1 MFIIPHDKK
10 LCYNQSMK
18 KFVLKS
24 LFTIFF
30 IFAAVGKTFAV
41 DFNVLVLP
49 TNIYSVCDNYFCF
62 PETSEI
68 IAEDVIVN
76 LNSYKSIHAAEL
88 AEVRMRLLQL
98 PQLKTATE
106 QMLKQYEQNEK
117 IDFQTLQQLSKEFN
131 VKSIIL
137 IANYAI
143 NDKSSLKRNVWEALE
158 ISTAFKITYPFT
170 MRTTAVLTDTVNNI
184 VMWSNKYNK
193 QLTNSNG
200 FFSASNQ
207 AQAASQLE
215 KIKQYSKNNVAQN
228 ISQNI
233 NMRFF
238 PKDVRTFNIKNK
250 QSDVTP
256 QFTPNALENLI
267 TPQMTKE
274 LQDGQ
279 ANTINTSDDFIF
291 EF

>member
-30 IFAAVGKTFAV
+30 MFAAIGKALAV

-62 PETSEI
+62 QETSEI

-88 AEVRMRLLQL
+88 AEVRTKLLQH

-193 QLTNSNG
+193 QLTNQNG
-200 FFSASNQ
+200 YFSASNQ

-215 KIKQYSKNNVAQN
+215 KIKQYSKNNVALN

-238 PKDVRTFNIKNK
+238 PKDVRTFNITNK

-274 LQDGQ
+274 LQEGQ
-279 ANTINTSDDFIF
+279 TNTINTSDDFIF